1 MVIPVGG
8 EIALVAISLSI
19 VAIVPTIVAALVGD
33 LFGKIM
39 GYLTMFFLVMIVAPL
54 TYLKV
59 KSFGFWELLTL
70 DLTASSCSLAILR
83 ISTSG
88 LGFDVGSIVA
98 ISNLSFGVAL
108 LVAAIMGG
116 WKSFKAAL
124 HSKIWFRLM
133 MISGIGSVMAYWSY
147 LAILDFIDWLHG
159 RKADPR
165 DLEAAEALLRGVR
178 DCERLLKEV
187 SG

>member
-1 MVIPVGG
+1 MYDKGDVTVALERLLSFRDVFQGSTHSQGTLRERRTPSGVVYVVIPVGG

-33 LFGKIM
+33 LSGKIM

-116 WKSFKAAL
+116 WK
-124 HSKIWFRLM
+124 
-133 MISGIGSVMAYWSY
+133 
-147 LAILDFIDWLHG
+147 
-159 RKADPR
+159 
-165 DLEAAEALLRGVR
+165 
-178 DCERLLKEV
+178 
-187 SG
+187 